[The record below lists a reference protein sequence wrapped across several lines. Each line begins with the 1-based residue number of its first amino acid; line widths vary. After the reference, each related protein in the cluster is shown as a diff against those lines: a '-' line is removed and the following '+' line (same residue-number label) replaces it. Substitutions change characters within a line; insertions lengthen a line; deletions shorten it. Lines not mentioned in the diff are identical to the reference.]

1 MKKYLITLAAVSMA
15 IGGAINFTGC
25 APDGSNLEGD
35 TTSGEPEGP
44 SEEEMNKK
52 ESNPPAGG
60 DASEEKK
67 EKE

>member
-35 TTSGEPEGP
+35 TTTGEAEPD
-44 SEEEMNKK
+44 MKK
-52 ESNPPAGG
+52 LEADELKKGEGG
-60 DASEEKK
+60 DAPEAPK

>member
-35 TTSGEPEGP
+35 TTTGEPMPDEKEMDKA
-44 SEEEMNKK
+44 EEEKAK
-52 ESNPPAGG
+52 GG
-60 DASEEKK
+60 GAPEGTEEKK
-67 EKE
+67 

>member
-35 TTSGEPEGP
+35 TTTGEPEP
-44 SEEEMNKK
+44 DMKK
-52 ESNPPAGG
+52 LEANELKKGEGG
-60 DASEEKK
+60 DAPEGTEEKK
-67 EKE
+67 